1 MNIQSNINQTLS
13 VAGILLSQT
22 PWAEEQRAKY
32 MEKQKVKQAYK
43 DLDKLHKLAESG
55 KEIEGAVEERAE
67 KAEKFGT
74 ITKTQKK
81 IWAEGEAVAQGAIA
95 QGSLEAAKKVFE
107 LDPTPENYEIFAREA
122 TGPAEVE
129 HQRETYISSLD
140 KEENERK
147 AAEAEAEKERKAE
160 EKKVQKAAE
169 RREREEEK
177 MAYRAEERKRKED
190 EKIAR
195 QEKAEEKAR
204 KAQER
209 EQQRLTRSKILEG
222 VYHPLTDI
230 PARKAGHEERLKEG
244 KY

>member
-32 MEKQKVKQAYK
+32 MERQKVKQAYK
-43 DLDKLHKLAESG
+43 DRETFNRLAEEG
-55 KEIEGAVEERAE
+55 KEIEGAVEEKAK

-74 ITKTQKK
+74 VTKTQKK
-81 IWAEGEAVAQGAIA
+81 IWAEGEAVAQGFIA
-95 QGSLEAAKKVFE
+95 KKGTEAAQKVFE

-122 TGPAEVE
+122 AGTADIE
-129 HQRETYISSLD
+129 HQREAYISSLD

-160 EKKVQKAAE
+160 EKKAQKAAE

-195 QEKAEEKAR
+195 QEKAEEKAL
-204 KAQER
+204 KKQER
-209 EQQRLTRSKILEG
+209 EQQRLLRSKILEG